1 MNAFFQ
7 RTYFAN
13 AFFRLAKIIAGFCVL
28 GVFAPAGF
36 AQGVGQSIVSPAKP
50 HVAVNVFVESRNQ
63 SNAERRATDEL
74 SERQD
79 EAGVNLVSEYQSPSL
94 NYQGAYTLRRTQFS
108 EDSEPDETS
117 WNGQSEVRL
126 GSFIIGPH
134 LVATHDIGR
143 VLNNIDDARRITNT
157 SERQVATVNPGYSF
171 KLTRGTQLGLDY
183 TFTDVTFD
191 DIPTNDSTRNALQAS
206 LSRRIS
212 LVDVY
217 SVGLT
222 QTRIAFE
229 SRPDLDYDITRGFFG
244 FTRQE
249 SPIALNLRLGL
260 DRIDFDDPTRDN
272 TTNAL
277 VFMQADYNRR
287 GNRFSLAASNETT
300 DTSRG
305 SSNLQSGFSENLVA
319 SENNLN
325 NQDQI
330 EQSDIRIEY
339 GSENFCGRCRFS
351 TSVAWQQEDYLNLD
365 AQDETSI
372 LSTVFF
378 QYTISSNLTIEA
390 RYRRSDIEFDNDT
403 ERDFEEERYQVRLKY
418 RYRYWLTEVFA
429 EEEERQGGI
438 LGTFDNRIFGV
449 KLSASVF

>member
-13 AFFRLAKIIAGFCVL
+13 AFFRLAKIIAGFCAL

-36 AQGVGQSIVSPAKP
+36 AQGVGQSTVSPAKP

-134 LVATHDIGR
+134 FVATHDIGR

-171 KLTRGTQLGLDY
+171 KLTRGTQLGLDF

-191 DIPTNDSTRNALQAS
+191 DNPTNDSTRNTLQVS

-212 LVDVY
+212 LVDTY

-260 DRIDFDDPTRDN
+260 DSIDFDDPTRDN

-287 GNRFSLAASNETT
+287 GNRFSLTASNETT

-365 AQDETSI
+365 VQDETSI

-403 ERDFEEERYQVRLKY
+403 ERDFEEERYQVCLKY